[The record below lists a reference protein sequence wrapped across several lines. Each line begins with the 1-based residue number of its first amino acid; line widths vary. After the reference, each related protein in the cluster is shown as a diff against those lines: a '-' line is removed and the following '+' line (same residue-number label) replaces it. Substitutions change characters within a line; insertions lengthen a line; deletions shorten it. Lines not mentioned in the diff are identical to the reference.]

1 MYDVLMEGTNNT
13 KFNHI
18 AQKNTDFKPN
28 IIRTIGMCTTC
39 AITMECV
46 RKLEGRVLMIYR
58 MATEDMLYITC
69 FCLLNKLDNCKPHY
83 PFRTVL

>member
-1 MYDVLMEGTNNT
+1 
-13 KFNHI
+13 
-18 AQKNTDFKPN
+18 
-28 IIRTIGMCTTC
+28 MCTTC